1 MPTASSEDSSSN
13 EVAVNYTISSPL
25 RKSFRASVEKDE
37 DNDDDQKISATFTI
51 APPPKPT
58 TNCISLLATRLEKGI
73 EHEAGANSV
82 TATINV
88 PLITNKNTIGMD
100 ISDKLKKTDQPS
112 PTSPIM
118 KPVPQPRSLF
128 DIDNATSIK
137 LADKLQQEAKKCDAN
152 AINDAPFTA
161 VGEVEPLP
169 PSPIHHTIF
178 GERRTS
184 WRLKYDNSSK
194 VNDDD
199 LYTKFKMLMWLM
211 RTNWQMIICW
221 KTSSMVSSLLL
232 FFFDWL
238 SLTIVFTLAQRLL
251 TQTNCLYFFS
261 AC

>member
-25 RKSFRASVEKDE
+25 RKTLRASVEKEE

-58 TNCISLLATRLEKGI
+58 TNCISLLSTRLEKGLD
-73 EHEAGANSV
+73 HEAGANSV

-118 KPVPQPRSLF
+118 KPIPQPRSLF
-128 DIDNATSIK
+128 DIDNATSVK
-137 LADKLQQEAKKCDAN
+137 LADKLQLEAKKCDAN

-184 WRLKYDNSSK
+184 WRLKYGDNSSK
-194 VNDDD
+194 VNDDK
-199 LYTKFKMLMWLM
+199 LYTKLKMLMLLM

-221 KTSSMVSSLLL
+221 KTSSMVASLLL
-232 FFFDWL
+232 L
-238 SLTIVFTLAQRLL
+238 
-251 TQTNCLYFFS
+251 FS
-261 AC
+261 VTDFR